1 MTSEKLAEYA
11 CILQAKRQE
20 MSARPPST
28 DMIAIEAVP
37 DSMDQL
43 VFANERELA
52 VESLNRQASIL
63 YQINRALA
71 RIEKGQFG
79 ICLHCGQT
87 ISRKRLA
94 ALPWAAL
101 CIGCQEEADH
111 ETPHETSRDYSS
123 EFSTAG

>member
-1 MTSEKLAEYA
+1 MTREKLAEYA
-11 CILQAKRQE
+11 YLLQAKRHE
-20 MSARPPST
+20 MSARPPGT
-28 DMIAIEAVP
+28 DAIAIEVVP

-111 ETPHETSRDYSS
+111 ETSRDYTT